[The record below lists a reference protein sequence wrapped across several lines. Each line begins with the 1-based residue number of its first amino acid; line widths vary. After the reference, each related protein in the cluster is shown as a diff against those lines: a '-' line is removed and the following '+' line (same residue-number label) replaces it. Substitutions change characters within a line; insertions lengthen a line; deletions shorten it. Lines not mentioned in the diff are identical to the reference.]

1 MRLWRRVLAWVLL
14 VFISGAALADAPR
27 VVKSVP
33 ADGATGVATDQGQ
46 IEIFFDRN
54 MRMSS
59 YSVLETA
66 DAPTPPLLP
75 DDEPWET
82 PVRFVLRVKELKPG
96 TRYAIKLNS
105 ATKTGFRSAEDQT
118 PLAPTIISFTTGPGS
133 TTTAAAAG
141 NPSQTSTQTEQG
153 QITGGDQGQP
163 LLLQFDEPATPP
175 APAMPIPPAA
185 VPAQS
190 WPAPVT
196 GQPGTPGPGY
206 ATAPGWQAA
215 PAAQTQPG
223 FGGTTPQPDQ
233 ILGQME
239 AALSQ
244 LRTLS
249 ADIASV
255 LSMGG
260 QTVSSQGR
268 YLTDLSRNAFAMETS
283 AQTAQGPMTSRMIC
297 DGQTVWQ
304 EVALGG
310 QVQAQKASLPLMQRM
325 NGGTSPNPL
334 VAAQL
339 LRQQFG
345 FTAVTLGSGRDGSAV
360 YVLDGDYRPAYRQQV
375 QQQIQAAEQQNPQ
388 LAAQLR
394 QQFERIGAIRLQVGT
409 TDLLPRAQE
418 MLDAQGQVVMGVYL
432 SALTPNRPLPPGAF
446 RYQAPAGVVPVDMD
460 QMSGP
465 VSDTHLRA
473 HETHH

>member
-1 MRLWRRVLAWVLL
+1 MRLWRSVLAWVPLL
-14 VFISGAALADAPR
+14 FISGAALADAPR

-33 ADGATGVATDQGQ
+33 ADGATGVATDLGQ

-118 PLAPTIISFTTGPGS
+118 PLAPTVISFTTAQISS
-133 TTTAAAAG
+133 TTSAAVG
-141 NPSQTSTQTEQG
+141 NPTQTSAPTEQG
-153 QITGGDQGQP
+153 QVSGGDNGQP

-175 APAMPIPPAA
+175 ATAMPVTPATA
-185 VPAQS
+185 PAQP
-190 WPAPVT
+190 WPAPVGNQPGAPGPVYAT
-196 GQPGTPGPGY
+196 GQ
-206 ATAPGWQAA
+206 GWQAA
-215 PAAQTQPG
+215 PVAQPQTG

-233 ILGQME
+233 ILGRME
-239 AALSQ
+239 NALAQ
-244 LRTLS
+244 LRTLT
-249 ADIASV
+249 ADIASL

-260 QTVSSQGR
+260 QTVAAQGR
-268 YLTDLSRNAFAMETS
+268 YLTDLSRQAFAMETS

-310 QVQAQKASLPLMQRM
+310 QVQAQKASLPLMQRL

-345 FTAVTLGSGRDGSAV
+345 FTAVTLGSDRDGTPV
-360 YVLDGDYRPAYRQQV
+360 YILDGDYRPAYRQQV
-375 QQQIQAAEQQNPQ
+375 QQQIQTAEQQNPQ

-460 QMSGP
+460 QMAGQSYA
-465 VSDTHLRA
+465 R
-473 HETHH
+473 